1 MVKRG
6 TEAVSYS
13 NRPPVWQM
21 VRDAAQ
27 QLNGECT
34 YSMIKAK
41 VKSMFGDDV
50 NDSSM
55 TCSIISG
62 SVNHP
67 SRIHYNENKKP
78 RLTDTS
84 YDYLLNTGRGKVVWY
99 QPEKHG
105 VWEIAQS
112 AHGALIVRLAD
123 GVGENPSSIVETI
136 ETTDEAYGMFALE
149 AHLRDYLAKKLPQLP
164 GLDAPLTLYRTDDR
178 DGVEFQTDVGPI
190 DILAT
195 GNGDFYVLEL
205 KVGRGP
211 DAALGQILRYMG
223 WVKEHLAGEKNVYG
237 VIVASDIN
245 QKLRYAA
252 TQVPNVRLMEYDL
265 TVMLRSVALHG

>member
-1 MVKRG
+1 M
-6 TEAVSYS
+6 SYS
-13 NRPPVWQM
+13 NRPPVWKM

-41 VKSMFGDDV
+41 VKSMFGDDL

-67 SRIHYNENKKP
+67 SRIHYGENKKP

-84 YDYLLNTGRGKVVWY
+84 YDFLFNIGRGRVIWY
-99 QPEKHG
+99 QPEIHG

-112 AHGALIVRLAD
+112 AQGDLIVRLAD
-123 GVGENPSSIVETI
+123 GVGDNPSSIAEAVETI
-136 ETTDEAYGMFALE
+136 DEAYGMFALE
-149 AHLRDYLAKKLPQLP
+149 AHLRDYLAKQLPQLP
-164 GLDAPLTLYRTDDR
+164 GMNTPLSLYRTDDR

-195 GNGDFYVLEL
+195 CDGDLYVLEL
-205 KVGRGP
+205 KLGRGQ

-223 WVKEHLAGEKNVYG
+223 WVKEHLAADKNVFG

-252 TQVPNVRLMEYDL
+252 TQVPNIRLMEYDL
-265 TVMLRSVALHG
+265 AVTLRTVALRD

>member
-1 MVKRG
+1 MSNG
-6 TEAVSYS
+6 

-21 VRDAAQ
+21 VREAAQ
-27 QLNGECT
+27 QMNGECT
-34 YSMIKAK
+34 YPTIKAK
-41 VKSMFGDDV
+41 VRSMYGHDV

-62 SVNHP
+62 AVNHP

-78 RLTDTS
+78 RLTDTA
-84 YDYLLNTGRGKVVWY
+84 YDYLYSTGRGRVVWY

-112 AHGALIVRLAD
+112 TDGALNVRLAD
-123 GVGENPSSIVETI
+123 GVGENPQPIVEVV
-136 ETTDEAYGMFALE
+136 EVSDEAYSMFALE
-149 AHLRDYLAKKLPQLP
+149 AHLRDYLAKKLPKLP
-164 GLDAPLTLYRTDDR
+164 GHDAPLTLYRTDDR

-211 DAALGQILRYMG
+211 DAAMGQILRYMG
-223 WVKEHLAGEKNVYG
+223 WVKEHLAGERSVYG
-237 VIVASDIN
+237 VIVASDIG

-252 TQVPNVRLMEYDL
+252 SQVPNVRLMEYDL
-265 TVMLRSVALHG
+265 TVSLRSVALNG